1 MNPKVKAE
9 AIEPAVSATPFQP
22 TGLGLSI
29 FDERYSQPK
38 FVESWVDACKR
49 VATTNSRAEQN
60 GNAAKYQ
67 ARFEQQLV
75 SGKWMPGGRFW
86 ASSGKK
92 VQQTMNCYVIPI
104 EDTIEGWGK
113 SWADVGTISARGGG
127 VGINFSAVRPRGYP
141 ISGMGGTTTGSL
153 SPMKVINAIGEEIKD
168 GGGRRAAL
176 MFCLN
181 INHPDVEEFLDAK
194 IKVGDI
200 SNANISVMIPEDMD
214 PEDFIKMVKNDEDM
228 PLMFNGLA
236 DKLGRT
242 IKAKKLW
249 DWLVT
254 NAWNNGEPGILNW
267 FLVQKMNNL
276 RYCKP
281 LIAVNPCGEQAL
293 SGYSNCCLGHL
304 VLPRFVKEGKLDWEE
319 LDESIRLAVR
329 FLDNSIDVAHYPL
342 PENTKVAQ
350 EERRIGLGVMG
361 LHSMLLDL
369 GMKYNSPEAHKF
381 VDKLM
386 GTIKNTAYDASI
398 NLAIEKGPFPLYD
411 PKILEGGFVKTLKPG
426 IRHKIKEHGLRN
438 CCLLTVAPTGTTSMV
453 QGVTGGIEPVFSPV
467 YIRRRRVVDKM
478 QNEALVETL
487 VVSQEYVDHPDL
499 VQGAYDLHP
508 SDHLEMQRIVQKH
521 IDAATSKTIN
531 LPKDFPVE
539 DLSDLWLEYLPYLK
553 GTTFYR
559 EGSRETADSF
569 EPMKHVP
576 ADQMDSMIYS
586 WKGEIEYELPD
597 VMDCPDGSCEL

>member
-1 MNPKVKAE
+1 
-9 AIEPAVSATPFQP
+9 
-22 TGLGLSI
+22 
-29 FDERYSQPK
+29 
-38 FVESWVDACKR
+38 
-49 VATTNSRAEQN
+49 
-60 GNAAKYQ
+60 
-67 ARFEQQLV
+67 
-75 SGKWMPGGRFW
+75 
-86 ASSGKK
+86 
-92 VQQTMNCYVIPI
+92 
-104 EDTIEGWGK
+104 
-113 SWADVGTISARGGG
+113 
-127 VGINFSAVRPRGYP
+127 
-141 ISGMGGTTTGSL
+141 
-153 SPMKVINAIGEEIKD
+153 
-168 GGGRRAAL
+168 
-176 MFCLN
+176 
-181 INHPDVEEFLDAK
+181 
-194 IKVGDI
+194 
-200 SNANISVMIPEDMD
+200 
-214 PEDFIKMVKNDEDM
+214 MVKNDEDM

-254 NAWNNGEPGILNW
+254 NAWNNGEPRILNW